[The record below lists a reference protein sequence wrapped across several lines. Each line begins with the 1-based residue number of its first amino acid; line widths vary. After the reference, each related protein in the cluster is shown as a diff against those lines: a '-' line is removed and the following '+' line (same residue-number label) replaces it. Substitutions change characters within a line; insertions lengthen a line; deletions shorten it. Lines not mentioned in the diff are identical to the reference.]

1 MSFVLNA
8 QSSIESVMRKYKND
22 QNVTSVKYQGENL
35 NKAILRNNKKLKTK
49 LEYVDVIAF
58 GKGSIMAEKDRLKIK
73 AILTQQK
80 FDELIN
86 VKSKEGKI
94 KINTLYKNDI
104 ISMIYGH
111 YDSNANGNFHVILSG
126 IIYLE
131 EVTEIISSLN
141 LKELDFLENVAR

>member
-1 MSFVLNA
+1 MV
-8 QSSIESVMRKYKND
+8 
-22 QNVTSVKYQGENL
+22 
-35 NKAILRNNKKLKTK
+35 
-49 LEYVDVIAF
+49 YVDVIAF
-58 GKGSIMAEKDRLKIK
+58 GKGSIMSEKDRLKIK

-94 KINTLYKNDI
+94 KINTLNNNDI

-111 YDSNANGNFHVILSG
+111 YDSNTNGNFHVILSG

-141 LKELDFLENVAR
+141 LKELDFLENVVR